1 MPGVQTDDQE
11 LGLPLMERVGLA
23 AASSTFSLGWDETEF
38 GRLMWWVVEM
48 EDGMKGAKHR
58 LIWCPY
64 LPEPMIEEEEGHRQ
78 RCGAW
83 T

>member
-48 EDGMKGAKHR
+48 EDGMKGDKGG
-58 LIWCPY
+58 LIW
-64 LPEPMIEEEEGHRQ
+64 Q

-83 T
+83 TWW